1 MGVAPIVFSKYIFS
15 IVEDEMFLRLETA
28 KINLQC
34 CDREKKR
41 EGEVRAVI
49 PGISGV
55 GPGQVGG
62 DLVLQHVEALVLQ
75 GLHLRLLPQSSHV

>member
-34 CDREKKR
+34 CDREKER
-41 EGEVRAVI
+41 E
-49 PGISGV
+49 
-55 GPGQVGG
+55 
-62 DLVLQHVEALVLQ
+62 
-75 GLHLRLLPQSSHV
+75 